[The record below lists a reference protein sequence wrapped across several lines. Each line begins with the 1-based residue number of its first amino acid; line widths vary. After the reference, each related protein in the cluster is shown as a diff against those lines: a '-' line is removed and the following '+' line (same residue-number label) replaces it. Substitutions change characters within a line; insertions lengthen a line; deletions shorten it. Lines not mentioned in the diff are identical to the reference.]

1 MDEVAIVAD
10 KLLDKGK
17 IWEEEYVFLAQE
29 FESGKVVVERERFEE
44 VRQTG
49 PATSPIMCFHLR
61 VTRSVQ
67 RLTVASSRDSE
78 PIVIILPAVFVFL
91 L

>member
-29 FESGKVVVERERFEE
+29 FDSGKVVVERERFEK
-44 VRQTG
+44 VRQIG
-49 PATSPIMCFHLR
+49 PATSPIIWFPLR
-61 VTRSVQ
+61 VMRSIQ
-67 RLTVASSRDSE
+67 RLTVASSRDSK
-78 PIVIILPAVFVFL
+78 PSVIILPAIFVFL